1 MADSAEKGFVAV
13 PMNPEDHPKGQDPPP
28 YTGPTVAWLSAP
40 PHVLQPCV
48 RDAVQLT
55 VPIAPPP
62 RDYVLWSFVSAM
74 VCNFYCLGFAALAFS
89 VKVSLPPASARSRQ
103 LCFTHSIPITI
114 LLSHFHYPLTFPPPY
129 LLFSRTHFLSVTL
142 SLLLSVSY
150 FPLLSHSTFLRSL
163 ISCSFRTLIFFPLVF
178 SSVIVPMPLF

>member
-1 MADSAEKGFVAV
+1 MADSAEKGFVAVPV

-89 VKVSLPPASARSRQ
+89 VKSRDRLVMKDVAAAHRYGNSARR
-103 LCFTHSIPITI
+103 LNIAAVVVGVITI
-114 LLSHFHYPLTFPPPY
+114 TFFLLKVAVIY
-129 LLFSRTHFLSVTL
+129 FSA
-142 SLLLSVSY
+142 
-150 FPLLSHSTFLRSL
+150 
-163 ISCSFRTLIFFPLVF
+163 
-178 SSVIVPMPLF
+178 